1 MTGGDLFLVV
11 VRWIH
16 LVASAAWVGGSI
28 FYLFVLRPALRR
40 SPEAGCRINEGTA
53 AEFRVLVD
61 TCIFVILA
69 TGIILTFNRLNI
81 GVTGPS
87 YGIVL
92 GVKVALSVWMFIL
105 ARGRR
110 RRTAL
115 LDMYRQ
121 NPDPPSGAFRKILR
135 ALSGYNT
142 IVILGVIVFLLA
154 DLLNTLYEV
163 AIR

>member
-40 SPEAGCRINEGTA
+40 SPEAGRKISEVTA

-92 GVKVALSVWMFIL
+92 GIKIALSVWMFIL
-105 ARGRR
+105 ARSRR

-121 NPDPPSGAFRKILR
+121 DPDPPSNVFGKTVRV
-135 ALSGYNT
+135 LSGYNT

-154 DLLNTLYEV
+154 DLLKTLYEV

>member
-1 MTGGDLFLVV
+1 MSGSDAFLVV

-40 SPEAGCRINEGTA
+40 APEAGRTINQITA

-61 TCIFVILA
+61 TCIFVILV

-81 GVTGPS
+81 GETGPS

-92 GVKVALSVWMFIL
+92 GIKVALSVWMFIL
-105 ARGRR
+105 VRSRR

-115 LDMYRQ
+115 LDLYRQ
-121 NPDPPSGAFRKILR
+121 NPNPPKSAFRKIIR
-135 ALSGYNT
+135 AVSGYNT

-154 DLLNTLYEV
+154 DLLKTLYEV